1 MTTKTLRTR
10 NAHVPSPS
18 AGTGLQILCDSVTA
32 ARDGLVDG
40 AYAPPRREE
49 PMLAPVLSPA
59 SLAPIEMPDATLD
72 DPSDEA
78 RATTARRQRLV
89 RIVMG
94 VMGLCAAIGVAAVG
108 ASLLGHGD
116 DTASA
121 SVSDSLSSP
130 AKIQASTS
138 IAGTLA
144 ALTTTATRVDLPTLS
159 APSPATNA
167 HSAKKKAPLRPQPAT
182 KRHAT
187 AKPPAKPNGANGGSG
202 KSLEEL
208 LKPVSHGNARP

>member
-1 MTTKTLRTR
+1 MTTKTLQTL
-10 NAHVPSPS
+10 NAHAPSPS
-18 AGTGLQILCDSVTA
+18 AGTGLKLLCDSVTA

-40 AYAPPRREE
+40 AYASPRREE

-59 SLAPIEMPDATLD
+59 SLAPIEMPDATFD
-72 DPSDEA
+72 GPSDEA
-78 RATTARRQRLV
+78 RVTTERRQRLV

-121 SVSDSLSSP
+121 SISDSLASP
-130 AKIQASTS
+130 AKVQASTS

-144 ALTTTATRVDLPTLS
+144 ALTTPATRVDPS

-167 HSAKKKAPLRPQPAT
+167 HSAKKRAPLRPQPAA

-187 AKPPAKPNGANGGSG
+187 AKPPAKPNGASGGSG
-202 KSLEEL
+202 KSPASLEEL